1 MCTARYLVAWVI
13 ITSYA
18 LNIMCNE
25 WTMVLLCKFYKL
37 TYQRTRWNNLLIRE
51 VTFFF
56 SKCYTIFF
64 LEIRNITLSFSQD
77 GVDHTCML
85 YTMLYCLA
93 HLFCH
98 LNYKIPFVIQ
108 NVCAQWENEPD
119 AIFKHESKMKI
130 EFWCCYHNYCLTVR
144 TMIKKQYKKQ
154 IIFRLIYLLRHL
166 LFSIT

>member
-1 MCTARYLVAWVI
+1 MEQFTHKRG
-13 ITSYA
+13 
-18 LNIMCNE
+18 N
-25 WTMVLLCKFYKL
+25 
-37 TYQRTRWNNLLIRE
+37 
-51 VTFFF
+51 FFF

-77 GVDHTCML
+77 GLDHTCML

-108 NVCAQWENEPD
+108 NACAQWKNEPD

-130 EFWCCYHNYCLTVR
+130 EFWCCYHNYCLTMR
-144 TMIKKQYKKQ
+144 TMIKNGTKNKFYCEHNISLNIPFTSSFIFYNIAYAIIILIEKKK
-154 IIFRLIYLLRHL
+154 FY
-166 LFSIT
+166 